1 MPYVIVSGCALIAL
15 LILRLAV
22 LGQLTPQPEL
32 EVASAQII
40 GRREINADVF
50 EWSARQGK
58 TLLVL
63 ADGIGAGTKGRTAAL
78 AATDSIVRTF
88 DLQGL
93 LANPAFF
100 FKQAFGNANEAVLR
114 YVPDGTAGASVISAL
129 ISEGKLFYALAG
141 NCMAAVFRGS
151 ALIQV
156 SEGQTLDVLA
166 KEAYRRKEINRE
178 EALKVSGARRV
189 YNYVGKDNFSDM
201 ELFDIPVA
209 LKEGDYIMLMSDGVY
224 EFCPKL
230 DIEGVLRSRGSCEQK
245 AQSIM
250 DLLSGRNDPQQD
262 NASVVLVRVN
272 KTD

>member
-1 MPYVIVSGCALIAL
+1 MPYVIISGCALVAL

-22 LGQLTPQPEL
+22 VGRLEPQPDL

-50 EWSARQGK
+50 DWSARQGK
-58 TLLVL
+58 SLFVL

-129 ISEGKLFYALAG
+129 VSEGKLFYALAG

-151 ALIQV
+151 ALIQL
-156 SEGQTLDVLA
+156 SEGQTLNVLA
-166 KEAYRRKEINRE
+166 KEAYKRKEINRE
-178 EALKVSGARRV
+178 EALKVSGERRV
-189 YNYVGKDNFSDM
+189 YNYVGKDHFSDM
-201 ELFDIPVA
+201 ELFDMPVA
-209 LKEGDYIMLMSDGVY
+209 LKVGDYIVLMTDGVY

-230 DIEGVLRSRGSCEQK
+230 DIEVILRSRASCEQK
-245 AQSIM
+245 ARSIM
-250 DLLSGRNDPQQD
+250 SLLSEEDHPQQD
-262 NASVVLVRVN
+262 NASIVLARVN
-272 KTD
+272 KIN